1 MDFKKMRSITA
12 AINRHGARLHYGKGR
27 FLAKALDQWDS
38 ATKSA
43 PLPAVDTSE
52 QDKRREEV
60 EAKQPKPTTKGSFM
74 DSQKRKRGPVA
85 TGKHGRPLSPNRWNI
100 KHADGKVWSY
110 EVKEDGRLVIR
121 PPSQFDTPT
130 YTEQQWQAMHE
141 GINAHIEQRKQPAK
155 ADEEGKQMEKSE
167 KTQRLEQLI
176 QQARRTPD
184 KLTAGTLQAVN
195 NYLQRQGQPL
205 VTPPAPKQSPWGTT
219 RTLADIAAA
228 NQHAI
233 AQTPRQEPTKQL
245 PVDWN
250 LSRMST
256 QQIQEHRLDQA
267 RQQEAKQKEQGKA
280 PLVGTYML

>member
-1 MDFKKMRSITA
+1 MDFKKMRGITA
-12 AINRHGARLHYGKGR
+12 AINRHGARLHYGKDG
-27 FLAKALDQWDS
+27 FITKALNIWDG
-38 ATKSA
+38 ATKGES
-43 PLPAVDTSE
+43 LPEVDTSE
-52 QDKRREEV
+52 QDRRRKEV
-60 EAKQPKPTTKGSFM
+60 EAKQPKPTTKGGFM
-74 DSQKRKRGPVA
+74 DSLKRRKRPVA
-85 TGKHGRPLSPNRWNI
+85 TGKNGRPLSPNRWNI

-130 YTEQQWQAMHE
+130 FTEQQWQAMHE
-141 GINAHIEQRKQPAK
+141 GINKHIEQRKSETNEGDK
-155 ADEEGKQMEKSE
+155 AMEKSE
-167 KTQRLEQLI
+167 RLEKLI

-250 LSRMST
+250 FNRMTT
-256 QQIQEHRLDQA
+256 QELQQHRLDQA